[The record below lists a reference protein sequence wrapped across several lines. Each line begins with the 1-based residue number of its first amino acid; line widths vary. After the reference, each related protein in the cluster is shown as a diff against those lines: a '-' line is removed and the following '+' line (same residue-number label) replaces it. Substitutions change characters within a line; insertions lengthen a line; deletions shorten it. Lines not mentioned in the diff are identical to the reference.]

1 MRQSNGYLLMFTG
14 ILTIVCA
21 LVLAG
26 LSIALKK
33 PTEENE
39 KLDKRSKILGA
50 ATDIEGLSNEEINT
64 IYEND
69 IVSFV
74 VDQDGNVLEDVSVDD
89 IDIEKQYKDKDFTKL
104 PVYKYRDDVDP
115 KKFRSYIMPMYGNGL
130 WDNIWGYVSIGND
143 FNTIKGAIFAHK
155 AETPGLGAKI
165 AEKDYQD
172 RFIGKKIFNESG
184 KLKSV
189 KMEKGEGNKY
199 PDNPHS
205 VDGMAGASMTGA
217 GLNDMLKKYFGYYE
231 PFMTKE
237 KEQLAGNGNT
247 GGSSS
252 KAFSIDRN
260 KKD

>member
-1 MRQSNGYLLMFTG
+1 MFTG
-14 ILTIVCA
+14 TLTIVCA

-26 LSIALKK
+26 LSIALKA

-50 ATDIEGLSNEEINT
+50 ATDIENLSNDQINS
-64 IYEND
+64 IYENN

-74 VDQDGNVLEDVSVDD
+74 VDQDGNVLEGVSVDD
-89 IDIEKQYKDKDFTKL
+89 IDVEKQYKDKDFTKF
-104 PVYKYRDDVDP
+104 PVYKFRDDVDP
-115 KKFRSYIMPMYGNGL
+115 TKFESYIMPMYGNGL

-165 AEKDYQD
+165 AEKAYQE

-189 KMEKGEGNKY
+189 KMEKGEGNDY
-199 PDNPHS
+199 SDSPHS

-217 GLNDMLKKYFGYYE
+217 GLNDMLKSYFSHYK
-231 PFMTKE
+231 PFMDKE
-237 KEQLAGNGNT
+237 KQLLEGSGSNGKAG
-247 GGSSS
+247 S
-252 KAFSIDRN
+252 KTYSIERN
-260 KKD
+260 NKG